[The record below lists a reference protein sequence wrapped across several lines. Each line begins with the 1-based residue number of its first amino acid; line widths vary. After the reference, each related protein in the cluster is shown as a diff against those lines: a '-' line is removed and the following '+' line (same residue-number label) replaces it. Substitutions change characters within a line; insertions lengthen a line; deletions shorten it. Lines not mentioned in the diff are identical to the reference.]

1 MGGDAGEAVTWRA
14 DEEVG
19 DGEYGPSPSRLADA
33 LEL

>member
-19 DGEYGPSPSRLADA
+19 DGEYGPSRLADA